1 MEIDLFRGLVTVALL
16 VLFIALIA
24 WTWSRKRKDTFEKAA
39 RMPLDEDDRP
49 ASENLKEQSE

>member
-1 MEIDLFRGLVTVALL
+1 MEIDLFRGLVTAALL
-16 VLFIALIA
+16 LLFIALIG

-49 ASENLKEQSE
+49 ASETLREQSE

>member
-24 WTWSRKRKDTFEKAA
+24 WTWSRKRKDTYEKAA
-39 RMPLDEDDRP
+39 RMPLNDDDRP